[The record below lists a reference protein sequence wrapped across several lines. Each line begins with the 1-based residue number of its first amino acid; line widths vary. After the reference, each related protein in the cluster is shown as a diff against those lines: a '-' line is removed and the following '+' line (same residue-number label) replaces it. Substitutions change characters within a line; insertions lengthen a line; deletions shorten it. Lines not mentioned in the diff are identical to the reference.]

1 MTNDDSTHQ
10 RVRISQNEI
19 EQLAD
24 RMFNRAISKLYDMLP
39 ENRKDTLLAVA
50 ILRQTIHTT
59 PIDGLE
65 IHVWQTDN
73 HRN

>member
-50 ILRQTIHTT
+50 IL
-59 PIDGLE
+59 
-65 IHVWQTDN
+65 
-73 HRN
+73 